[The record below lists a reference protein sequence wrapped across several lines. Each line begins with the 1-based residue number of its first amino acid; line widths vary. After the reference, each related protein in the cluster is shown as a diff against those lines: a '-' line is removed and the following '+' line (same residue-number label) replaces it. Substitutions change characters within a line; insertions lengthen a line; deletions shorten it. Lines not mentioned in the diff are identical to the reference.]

1 MFKHI
6 LIPTDF
12 TEKSLRAVEIAMQ
25 MAFQDMCKITLLHVI
40 ETIEGAEGDEFTEF
54 YEKLRTHSQ
63 ERLTELVKR
72 FVSRDLLIQTEI
84 LYGNRANE
92 IVRFAHENDID
103 LIVLSSHRIDAT
115 GEALGFG
122 TISYKVGI
130 LAHCPVMM
138 VK

>member
-6 LIPTDF
+6 LVPTDF
-12 TEKSLRAVEIAMQ
+12 TEKSLRAIEIAMQ
-25 MAFQDMCKITLLHVI
+25 MGLQDISKVTLLHVI

-54 YEKLRTHSQ
+54 YERLRTHSQ

-103 LIVLSSHRIDAT
+103 LIVLSSHRIDA
-115 GEALGFG
+115 GSEALGFG

>member
-1 MFKHI
+1 MSG
-6 LIPTDF
+6 
-12 TEKSLRAVEIAMQ
+12 E
-25 MAFQDMCKITLLHVI
+25 LLV
-40 ETIEGAEGDEFTEF
+40 
-54 YEKLRTHSQ
+54 
-63 ERLTELVKR
+63 
-72 FVSRDLLIQTEI
+72 QTEI

-103 LIVLSSHRIDAT
+103 LIVLSSHRIDVAS
-115 GEALGFG
+115 EALGFG